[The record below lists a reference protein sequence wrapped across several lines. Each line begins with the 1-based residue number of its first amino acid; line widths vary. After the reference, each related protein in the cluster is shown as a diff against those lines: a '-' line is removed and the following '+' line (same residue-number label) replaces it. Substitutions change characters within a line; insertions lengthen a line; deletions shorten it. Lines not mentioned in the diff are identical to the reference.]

1 MQNLKSISVTLSKCQ
16 QKLSKQ
22 TVEYNLACAGV
33 KQERRRLRG
42 AKTKR
47 AAADEA
53 QQLAQHVAQAIQQQ
67 AHKRISEVVTRCLAA
82 VFGDDAYEFDIQ
94 FDRKRGK
101 TEARMRFLKDGKERH
116 PLRAS
121 GGGMVDCAS
130 FALRLA
136 CIILTKP
143 KTRRLLVL
151 DEPLKWVNGE
161 EYQQQVGRMFE
172 VLAKEMQVQMI
183 IVSDDDWL
191 RIGKIIEIS

>member
-1 MQNLKSISVTLSKCQ
+1 MQDLKSISAALSNCQ
-16 QKLSKQ
+16 RKLAKQ
-22 TVEYNLACAGV
+22 TAEYNLACDNI
-33 KQERRRLRG
+33 KQERRRLRE
-42 AKTKR
+42 AKAKR

-53 QQLAQHVAQAIQQQ
+53 QQLAQHVAQAVQQQ
-67 AHKRISEVVTRCLAA
+67 AHKRISEVVTRCLAV
-82 VFGDDAYEFDIQ
+82 VFGEDAYEFDIQ

-121 GGGMVDCAS
+121 GGGMVDVAA

-136 CIILTKP
+136 CIILAKP
-143 KTRRLLVL
+143 KTRRLLIL

-183 IVSDDDWL
+183 IVSDDEWL
-191 RIGKIIEIS
+191 RIGKIVEV